1 MRSMRFV
8 PLLLLAAPLVG
19 QQQAPQVSLGA
30 FIDSY
35 YAWDTGQPLSF
46 DRAFTTQAVRH
57 NEFNINLAH
66 IEATVASERV
76 RGRLA
81 LQAGTSVQ
89 ANYAGEP
96 TIGSNSGPSLARHIQ
111 EAVAGVRVAPALWV
125 DAGIY
130 FSHIGQESWI
140 SRDNPTYTRS
150 FTADYTPYYSTGVK
164 ATWAASSKVTAQ
176 LHLIN
181 GWQNISENN
190 SGKAVGARID
200 WAVGPKFS
208 LGWASYLGSEPPD
221 GATRNFQQLMATWR
235 PDSGLTIWATADAG
249 WQRLNGGRRAT
260 WGSVTIIGEARLS
273 ATSALALRVERY
285 LDRDGVLIP
294 VAVAG
299 GFDVTS
305 ASAGLNVRLP
315 EGVQWRTE
323 GRWYRSG
330 GAIWPDG
337 AATSRN
343 SAALVTSL
351 SLTLRDHPSGQ

>member
-1 MRSMRFV
+1 MKMNMKGFLPLV
-8 PLLLLAAPLVG
+8 LLAQPLLA
-19 QQQAPQVSLGA
+19 QQQVPPVHLGA

-35 YAWDTGQPLSF
+35 YAWDTGQPAAF

-66 IEATVASERV
+66 VEATVSGDRV

-89 ANYAGEP
+89 ANYVGEP
-96 TIGSNSGPSLARHIQ
+96 TNGSNSGPMLARHIQ
-111 EAVAGVRVAPALWV
+111 EAVAGVRIVPALWI

-164 ATWAASSKVTAQ
+164 ATWAPSAKITAQ

-200 WAVGPKFS
+200 WAIASKLSVA
-208 LGWASYLGSEPPD
+208 WASYVGSEPPD
-221 GATRNFQQLMATWR
+221 GSTRTFQQLMASWR

-249 WQRLNGGRRAT
+249 WQRLSNGRRAS
-260 WGSVTIIGEARLS
+260 WGSLTLLGEARLS
-273 ATSALALRVERY
+273 ATSTLALRAERY

-294 VAVAG
+294 VAAPR

-305 ASAGLNVRLP
+305 ASVGLNVRLP

-343 SAALVTSL
+343 SSALVTSL
-351 SLTLRDHPSGQ
+351 SLHYR